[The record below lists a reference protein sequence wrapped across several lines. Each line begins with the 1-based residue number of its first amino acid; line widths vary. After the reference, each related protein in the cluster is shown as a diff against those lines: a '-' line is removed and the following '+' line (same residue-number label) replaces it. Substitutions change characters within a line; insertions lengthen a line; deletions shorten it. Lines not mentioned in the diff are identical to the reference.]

1 MTSWPKS
8 RPRAPRRRY
17 TGPSAAVLDLVRAR
31 CGGRCERCAL
41 PFFGRNGGDPHHR
54 TPRGAGGTRD
64 PRINLASNVI
74 AVCRPCHD
82 WIESRRDAARVDGWL
97 VPRGTDPASVPV
109 RSRLHGLVL
118 LGEDGTVTAV
128 VATVLDTVAE
138 ATRLSRGT
146 NTHGRCPD
154 GT

>member
-1 MTSWPKS
+1 MTYWPKS
-8 RPRAPRRRY
+8 RRRY

-31 CGGRCERCAL
+31 CGGRCERCAT
-41 PFFGRNGGDPHHR
+41 PVTNADVHHR
-54 TPRGAGGTRD
+54 IPRGMGGTRD
-64 PRINLASNVI
+64 PRVNQACSLVVI
-74 AVCRPCHD
+74 CRPCHD

-97 VPRGTDPASVPV
+97 VSRGTDPASVPV